1 MYRVIRCFTDL
12 QDNNYP
18 YNAGDAFPRNG
29 IDVSAERYAE
39 LAGSDNKQGTPLI
52 EEIIEPVNEPV
63 ATVTAE
69 EADED
74 EKPKRKKRRE

>member
-12 QDNNYP
+12 QDNEYAYNVGDTYP
-18 YNAGDAFPRNG
+18 RQGVVVTG
-29 IDVSAERYAE
+29 ERVAE
-39 LAGSDNKQGTPLI
+39 LKSASNKQGTPLI
-52 EEIIEPVNEPV
+52 EEIIEPVSEPA